1 LLPTRFREEP
11 HFQGNIIRRGGEI
24 PPGAADRGLTLFELL
39 VSITVLLVALIGL
52 VSVMYYTT
60 RLNTVNRENLAA
72 LRAAELQIE
81 TLRALKLEEIVP
93 RYNATTADDLGTGT
107 NPGAFFDVEGLKAG
121 SGGRV
126 GKISFP
132 GDGIKLLENVTDAAW
147 GMPRDLNGNG
157 VIDVVDV
164 SGPDLKLLPVKVEI
178 TWTGVQGQ
186 RTMTYRHLIMKP
198 GGGS

>member
-1 LLPTRFREEP
+1 M
-11 HFQGNIIRRGGEI
+11 NSYRGHSL
-24 PPGAADRGLTLFELL
+24 PGARNRGLTLFELL

-72 LRAAELQIE
+72 LRAAERQIE
-81 TLRALKLEEIVP
+81 TLRSIKIEEIVP
-93 RYNATTADDLGTGT
+93 RYNNTKSDDLGTGE
-107 NPGAFFDVEGLKAG
+107 NPGPYFDVEGLKPVG
-121 SGGRV
+121 SARV
-126 GKISFP
+126 GRISFP
-132 GDGIKLLENVTDAAW
+132 GDGVRLLENVNDPAW

-157 VIDVVDV
+157 TIDTVDV
-164 SGPDLKLLPVKVEI
+164 SGPDLKLLPVMVEI

-186 RTMTYRHLIMKP
+186 RTLTYRHLIMKP